1 MTSTPDG
8 RTIRLIFKRP
18 PDGGWATTLED
29 VTEGRRVQ
37 AGSSI
42 SPITTR

>member
-1 MTSTPDG
+1 M
-8 RTIRLIFKRP
+8 IRLIYKRS

-37 AGSSI
+37 AAVSSLLA
-42 SPITTR
+42 TQH